1 MNARREVF
9 CPTTPHVCDR
19 GEPLLNMPDD
29 TPPPSHPA
37 VELFAALAGIAER
50 VHQMAAADPEL
61 QQQVARLATAL
72 GRLFAAAAPSEQ
84 AEASPSHITGTT
96 TANAATPAASV
107 TVRDATPPPEQIAL
121 EPTTREPEPARDER
135 QPEFVSASEAIEK
148 LTFHIGQASEPT
160 VELPESYAQRA
171 ADTVPDLELV
181 ELRARLKAEGARWA
195 AERRRLLAEGADH
208 RAVIA
213 PRDREIIARAR
224 ELPECYLWMNNPHA
238 PEPENLALYE
248 DLAGCFETLALA
260 ANVLRRAVPR
270 GATPT
275 ELVSQAMHLAAE
287 AQSALRS
294 AVAALDA
301 QPDPDQMKVYLWLRQ
316 TAAEMRL
323 FVKRYMRADDIA
335 DPTTWRD
342 IAARLERVREQV
354 EESQQ
359 IVRRQQD
366 RLKRLRYHAS
376 LILKHPTQANHE
388 HDWRRISEAVGE
400 LIDEGMPPSSVELRQ
415 ILLPLVDLLPE
426 EDLFSP
432 GLRLVWREI
441 DRYLAAR
448 EETEESAE
456 TSPPSPEVQQAAEL
470 LAGRT
475 VVLIGGDRRPAAERA
490 LLSALRLKKLD
501 WIETREHQSLESFES
516 HVARPDVAVV
526 LLAIRWSSH
535 SYGDVKQFCDRYGKP
550 LVRLPGG
557 YNPNQVARQ
566 ILDQCSGRLR
576 TVTAD
581 SA

>member
-1 MNARREVF
+1 
-9 CPTTPHVCDR
+9 
-19 GEPLLNMPDD
+19 MPDD
-29 TPPPSHPA
+29 TPPAPHPA
-37 VELFAALAGIAER
+37 VELFAALAGITER
-50 VHQMAAADPEL
+50 LYHMAAADPEL
-61 QQQVARLATAL
+61 QQQITRLAAAL

-84 AEASPSHITGTT
+84 PQASHPAYPSATT
-96 TANAATPAASV
+96 TASPAIRAATLNAP
-107 TVRDATPPPEQIAL
+107 DATPPPGQVVWDPATHDP
-121 EPTTREPEPARDER
+121 PTAQDNP
-135 QPEFVSASEAIEK
+135 QPPQAEFVPASVAIEQLK
-148 LTFHIGQASEPT
+148 FHIGQASEPT

-171 ADTVPDLELV
+171 QDTVPDLELV
-181 ELRARLKAEGARWA
+181 ERRARLKAEGARWA
-195 AERRRLLAEGADH
+195 SERRRLLAEGVDH
-208 RAVIA
+208 RTVIA

-238 PEPENLALYE
+238 PEPENLAHYE

-260 ANVLRRAVPR
+260 ANVLRRAVPPS
-270 GATPT
+270 ATAT

-287 AQSALRS
+287 AQSALRA

-301 QPDPDQMKVYLWLRQ
+301 QPDPDQMKVYQWLRQ

-323 FVKRYMRADDIA
+323 FVRRYMRADDIA
-335 DPTTWRD
+335 DPTTWSD
-342 IAARLERVREQV
+342 IAARLERLRDQV

-359 IVRRQQD
+359 VVRRQQD
-366 RLKRLRYHAS
+366 RLKRMRYHAS
-376 LILKHPTQANHE
+376 LILKHPAHANHE
-388 HDWRRISEAVGE
+388 HDWRRISEAVDE
-400 LIDEGMPPSSVELRQ
+400 LINEGMPPSSVELRQ
-415 ILLPLVDLLPE
+415 ILLPLADLLPE

-432 GLRLVWREI
+432 ALRLVWREI
-441 DRYLAAR
+441 DRYLATR
-448 EETEESAE
+448 EEAEESAE
-456 TSPPSPEVQQAAEL
+456 TSTPSPEVQQAAEL
-470 LAGRT
+470 LAGRS

-501 WIETREHQSLESFES
+501 WIETREHQSLETFES

-535 SYGDVKQFCDRYGKP
+535 SYGEVKQFCDRYGKP

>member
-1 MNARREVF
+1 
-9 CPTTPHVCDR
+9 
-19 GEPLLNMPDD
+19 MPDD
-29 TPPPSHPA
+29 TPSPPHPA

-50 VHQMAAADPEL
+50 LHHMAASDPEL
-61 QQQVARLATAL
+61 QQQITRLAAAL
-72 GRLFAAAAPSEQ
+72 GRLFAVAAPRAQ
-84 AEASPSHITGTT
+84 ADASYPGYIPAT
-96 TANAATPAASV
+96 TANAAILAAAV
-107 TVRDATPPPEQIAL
+107 NAPGAIPPPGQIAL
-121 EPTTREPEPARDER
+121 EPATHEPPAAQGEP
-135 QPEFVSASEAIEK
+135 QPAQAEFVPASVAIEQLK
-148 LTFHIGQASEPT
+148 FHIGQASEPT

-171 ADTVPDLELV
+171 PDTVPDLELV

-195 AERRRLLAEGADH
+195 GERRRLLAEGVDH
-208 RAVIA
+208 RTVIA

-238 PEPENLALYE
+238 PEPENLARYE

-260 ANVLRRAVPR
+260 ANVLRRAVPP
-270 GATPT
+270 GAAPT

-287 AQSALRS
+287 AQSALRA

-301 QPDPDQMKVYLWLRQ
+301 QPDPDQMKVYQWLRQ

-335 DPTTWRD
+335 DPTTWGD

-359 IVRRQQD
+359 VVRRQQD
-366 RLKRLRYHAS
+366 RLKRMRYHAS
-376 LILKHPTQANHE
+376 LILKHPAHANHE
-388 HDWRRISEAVGE
+388 HDWRRISEAVDE

-415 ILLPLVDLLPE
+415 ILLPLADLLPE

-441 DRYLAAR
+441 DRYLATR
-448 EETEESAE
+448 EEAEESPE
-456 TSPPSPEVQQAAEL
+456 TTTPSPEVQQAAEL

-490 LLSALRLKKLD
+490 LLAALRLKKLD
-501 WIETREHQSLESFES
+501 WIETREHQSLEGFES